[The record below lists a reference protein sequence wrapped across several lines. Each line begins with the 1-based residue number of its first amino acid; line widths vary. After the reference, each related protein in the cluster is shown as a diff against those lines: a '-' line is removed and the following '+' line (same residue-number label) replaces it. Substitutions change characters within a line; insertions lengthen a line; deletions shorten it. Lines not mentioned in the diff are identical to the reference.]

1 MPRPETGSDV
11 FVYNALDKIVPF
23 LCKHNVH
30 PNYITLVGFLTNFLL
45 LSNIA
50 PSHKVLVLV
59 INRILDCLD
68 GEVARKCDM
77 KSKFGSYLD
86 TVTDAFTATI
96 VVLGLTG
103 IKPTVRNLFIA
114 FTVIFIILN
123 CLMDIDND
131 HSMPETMMRIHDNSI
146 LIGGV
151 LFGYFTF
158 YHPGSMKFM
167 LP

>member
-11 FVYNALDKIVPF
+11 FVYKALDKIVPF

-86 TVTDAFTATI
+86 AVSDSFTATI
-96 VVLGLTG
+96 AVVVLTG
-103 IKPTVRNLFIA
+103 IKPTFRNLFIVFA
-114 FTVIFIILN
+114 VMFIAQN
-123 CLMDIDND
+123 CVMNIDD
-131 HSMPETMMRIHDNSI
+131 HSMQTDGAKRLHDNSI

-151 LFGYFTF
+151 LLGYFTF